1 MKSTND
7 IIGSTKTKL
16 NSGFIRLDL
25 KKKKKKKHKHCRCE
39 YPKGALMWPLIK
51 TKTISLFSA

>member
-25 KKKKKKKHKHCRCE
+25 KKKKKKE
-39 YPKGALMWPLIK
+39 TQTLPM
-51 TKTISLFSA
+51 